1 MKVDTMVQDLSTT
14 AVVPALEANML
25 AFWATHGRAPGAE
38 LYEGEDLL
46 RVVTGVSEP
55 LFNGVF
61 RTRLISDAVD
71 SAIATTLAH
80 VTSRRVPM
88 FWWVGPWTR
97 PADLGTHLERH
108 GFTHAGNS
116 PAMAVDLRTLPEEA
130 PEIPGLA
137 VAPVEDLEML
147 RTWGRVAAIGTGVPQ
162 TVPRGARCAG
172 GRRGTRAARAPLQPL
187 HRVPGRRC
195 GGHFGIAL
203 ARRSGR
209 HLRRGYHR
217 ASTRTRHWDG
227 PHAGAAPGGPAT
239 GISSRHPPIISDG
252 LSRIQAS
259 RFPGSLR
266 PDRDIPLES
275 LAASREQTLRCLY
288 LPRAAF
294 TARQPPLR
302 ARGRLMVSP
311 SVGIRTARLGGPCL
325 TLTRV

>member
-25 AFWATHGRAPGAE
+25 AFWATYGRAPGAE

-147 RTWGRVAAIGTGVPQ
+147 RTWG
-162 TVPRGARCAG
+162 
-172 GRRGTRAARAPLQPL
+172 
-187 HRVPGRRC
+187 
-195 GGHFGIAL
+195 
-203 ARRSGR
+203 
-209 HLRRGYHR
+209 LRRGYHR